1 MANKEREAQWQVRVA
16 RWRESGLPM
25 RAFAIQ
31 DGYRLHQLS
40 YWVHRLATPATPPT
54 PAMAPT
60 PITAPEPALLPVQIT
75 RAASEAPMVTLRSP
89 SGWTVQL
96 PAEPPARW
104 LAELLRELA

>member
-1 MANKEREAQWQVRVA
+1 MAMANKEREAQWRFRVA

-25 RAFAIQ
+25 RAFALQ

-40 YWVHRLATPATPPT
+40 YWVHWLATPATPST
-54 PAMAPT
+54 LV
-60 PITAPEPALLPVQIT
+60 TAPALLPVRIT
-75 RAASEAPMVTLRSP
+75 RSANEAPVVSLRSP

-104 LAELLRELA
+104 LAELLRDLA

>member
-1 MANKEREAQWQVRVA
+1 MVNKEREAQWRVRVA

-40 YWVHRLATPATPPT
+40 YWVHRLSTPATPDT
-54 PAMAPT
+54 MPAPA
-60 PITAPEPALLPVQIT
+60 ALLPVQVT
-75 RAASEAPMVTLRSP
+75 RTASEAPEISLRSP
-89 SGWTVQL
+89 SGWTVLL
-96 PAEPPARW
+96 PAELPARW